1 MSTLAG
7 ASVSGGRGI
16 PGFQYPLRTLA
27 TRDYS
32 AAFRDRRLAVILVL
46 GFSSGLP
53 LALTGGTLQAWMTVE
68 GVDLATIGIF
78 TLVGI
83 PYTWK
88 FLWSPVMD
96 RFVPPFLG
104 RRRGWLIVTQLALAA
119 LIAGMAFAS
128 PKSDLA
134 WLAVLAVLV
143 AFASASQDIVFDAYR
158 TDVAKPEQRGLAAA
172 FTVVGYR
179 VAMLTS
185 GAAALVLVAG
195 SGFIPAL
202 GWQNTY
208 LVMAALMGL
217 GAIAT
222 LLGPEPAVAVP
233 PPRTLDEA
241 VWAPLRE
248 FFARPGAWV
257 LLALIVLYKL
267 GDAFAGSLTTA
278 FLLRGA
284 GFALDEV
291 GYVNKGMGLA
301 ATIFG
306 ALFGGALMVNL
317 GLYRALMAFGV
328 LQALS
333 NLGFMALAM
342 AGKSY
347 PLMVFAVGFEN
358 LTGGMGTAAFVA
370 LLMALC
376 DRRFTATQY
385 ALLSALAAFG
395 RVYVGPAAGFAT
407 DPKQLGLSWSAFF
420 LCTFVVALPGLL
432 LLWWRRDTIRALDRT
447 A

>member
-1 MSTLAG
+1 MPA
-7 ASVSGGRGI
+7 AS
-16 PGFQYPLRTLA
+16 
-27 TRDYS
+27 YS
-32 AAFRDRRLAVILVL
+32 AVFRDRRLAVILLL

-68 GVDLATIGIF
+68 GVDLSTIGIF
-78 TLVGI
+78 TLVGL

-88 FLWSPVMD
+88 FLWAPLMD

-104 RRRGWLIVTQLALAA
+104 RRRGWLLVTQLSLAA
-119 LIAGMAFAS
+119 LIAAMAFAS
-128 PKSDLA
+128 PRGDLA
-134 WLAVLAVLV
+134 WLALLAVAV

-202 GWQNTY
+202 GWKNTY
-208 LVMAALMGL
+208 LVMAGLMGL
-217 GAIAT
+217 GALAT
-222 LLGPEPAVAVP
+222 LWGPEPEVAAP
-233 PPRTLDEA
+233 PPRSLDEA

-248 FFARPGAWV
+248 FFSRNGAWV

-284 GFALDEV
+284 GFALDDV

-306 ALFGGALMVNL
+306 ALFGGALMVRL
-317 GLYRALMAFGV
+317 GLYRALMAFGI
-328 LQALS
+328 LQAVS
-333 NLGFMALAM
+333 NLAFMALAG
-342 AGKSY
+342 AGKSW

-358 LTGGMGTAAFVA
+358 LSGGMGTAAFVA

-376 DRRFTATQY
+376 DHRFTATQY
-385 ALLSALAAFG
+385 ALLSALASFG
-395 RVYVGPAAGFAT
+395 RVYVGPAAGYAT
-407 DPKQLGLSWSAFF
+407 DPKYLGLSWTVFFF
-420 LCTFVVALPGLL
+420 LTFLLALPGLA
-432 LLWWRRDTIRALDRT
+432 LLWWKRETLKALG
-447 A
+447 

>member
-1 MSTLAG
+1 LPSH
-7 ASVSGGRGI
+7 
-16 PGFQYPLRTLA
+16 
-27 TRDYS
+27 DYS
-32 AAFRDRRLAVILVL
+32 AVFRDRRLAVILLL

-88 FLWSPVMD
+88 FLWSPFMD

-104 RRRGWLIVTQLALAA
+104 RRRGWLFVTQVMLAA
-119 LIAGMAFAS
+119 LIAAMAFAS
-128 PKSDLA
+128 PRADLA
-134 WLAVLAVLV
+134 WLAMLAVLV
-143 AFASASQDIVFDAYR
+143 AFTSASQDIVFDAYR
-158 TDVAKPEQRGLAAA
+158 TDVSAPEQRGLAAA

-208 LVMAALMGL
+208 LVMAGLMGL
-217 GAIAT
+217 GAVAT
-222 LLGPEPAVAVP
+222 LLGPEPAVSAP
-233 PPRTLDEA
+233 TPRTLNDA
-241 VWAPLRE
+241 VWLPLKE

-284 GFALDEV
+284 GFPLDDV

-306 ALFGGALMVNL
+306 ALFGGALMVRL
-317 GLYRALMAFGV
+317 GLYGSLLAFGI

-342 AGKSY
+342 AGKCY
-347 PLMVFAVGFEN
+347 PLMLFAVGFEN

-395 RVYVGPAAGFAT
+395 RVYVGPAAGYAT
-407 DPKQLGLSWSAFF
+407 DPKQLGLAWATFF
-420 LCTFVVALPGLL
+420 FCTFLVALPGIL
-432 LLWWRRDTIRALDRT
+432 LLWWKRDTIRALDRS

>member
-1 MSTLAG
+1 LPV
-7 ASVSGGRGI
+7 AS
-16 PGFQYPLRTLA
+16 
-27 TRDYS
+27 YS
-32 AAFRDRRLAVILVL
+32 AVFRDRRLAVILLL

-68 GVDLATIGIF
+68 GVDLSTIGIF
-78 TLVGI
+78 TLVGL

-88 FLWSPVMD
+88 FLWAPLMD
-96 RFVPPFLG
+96 RYVPPFLG
-104 RRRGWLIVTQLALAA
+104 RRRGWLLVTQLSLAA
-119 LIAGMAFAS
+119 LIAAMAFAS
-128 PKSDLA
+128 PRGDLA
-134 WLAVLAVLV
+134 WLAFLAVAV

-158 TDVAKPEQRGLAAA
+158 TDVARPEQRGLAAA

-202 GWQNTY
+202 GWRDTY
-208 LVMAALMGL
+208 LVMAGLMGL
-217 GAIAT
+217 GALAT
-222 LLGPEPAVAVP
+222 LWGPEPEVAAP

-248 FFARPGAWV
+248 FFSRNGAWV

-284 GFALDEV
+284 GFALDDV

-306 ALFGGALMVNL
+306 ALFGGALMVRL
-317 GLYRALMAFGV
+317 GLYRALMAFGI
-328 LQALS
+328 LQAVS
-333 NLGFMALAM
+333 NLAFMALAS
-342 AGKSY
+342 AGKSW

-358 LTGGMGTAAFVA
+358 LAGGMGTAAFVA

-376 DRRFTATQY
+376 DHRFTATQY
-385 ALLSALAAFG
+385 ALLSALASFG
-395 RVYVGPAAGFAT
+395 RVYVGPAAGYAT
-407 DPKQLGLSWSAFF
+407 DPKYLGLSWAVFFF
-420 LCTFVVALPGLL
+420 LTFLLALPGLA
-432 LLWWRRDTIRALDRT
+432 LLWWKREALK
-447 A
+447 ALG

>member
-1 MSTLAG
+1 LA
-7 ASVSGGRGI
+7 SH
-16 PGFQYPLRTLA
+16 
-27 TRDYS
+27 DYS
-32 AAFRDRRLAVILVL
+32 AFFRDRRLAVILLL

-68 GVDLATIGIF
+68 GVDLSTIGIF
-78 TLVGI
+78 TLVGL

-88 FLWSPVMD
+88 FLWAPMMD
-96 RFVPPFLG
+96 RYVPPFLG
-104 RRRGWLIVTQLALAA
+104 RRRGWLLVTQLALAA
-119 LIAGMAFAS
+119 LIAVMAFAS
-128 PKSDLA
+128 PKADLA
-134 WLAVLAVLV
+134 WLALLAVLV
-143 AFASASQDIVFDAYR
+143 AFTSASQDIVFDAYR

-202 GWQNTY
+202 GWRDTY
-208 LVMAALMGL
+208 LVMAGLMAVGAL
-217 GAIAT
+217 AT
-222 LLGPEPAVAVP
+222 LWGPEPESAAP

-248 FFARPGAWV
+248 FFSRPGAWV

-278 FLLRGA
+278 FLLRGVA
-284 GFALDEV
+284 FSLDDV

-301 ATIFG
+301 ATLFG
-306 ALFGGALMVNL
+306 AIFGGALMVRL
-317 GLYRALMAFGV
+317 GLYRALMAFGI
-328 LQALS
+328 LQAVS
-333 NLGFMALAM
+333 NLAFMALAA
-342 AGKSY
+342 AGKSW

-358 LTGGMGTAAFVA
+358 LCGGMGTAAFVA

-376 DRRFTATQY
+376 DHRFTATQY
-385 ALLSALAAFG
+385 ALLSALSAFG
-395 RVYVGPAAGFAT
+395 RVYVGPAAGYAT
-407 DPKQLGLSWSAFF
+407 DPLYLGLSWTVFFF
-420 LCTFVVALPGLL
+420 LTFLVALPGLF
-432 LLWWRRDTIRALDRT
+432 LLWWKRETLKALG
-447 A
+447 

>member
-1 MSTLAG
+1 LA
-7 ASVSGGRGI
+7 
-16 PGFQYPLRTLA
+16 PH
-27 TRDYS
+27 DYS
-32 AAFRDRRLAVILVL
+32 AVFRDRRLAVILLL

-53 LALTGGTLQAWMTVE
+53 LALTGGTLQAWMTAE
-68 GVDLATIGIF
+68 GVDLSTIGIF
-78 TLVGI
+78 TLVGL

-88 FLWSPVMD
+88 FLWAPVMD

-104 RRRGWLIVTQLALAA
+104 RRRGWLLVTQLALAA
-119 LIAGMAFAS
+119 LVATMAFAS
-128 PKSDLA
+128 PKADLA
-134 WLAVLAVLV
+134 WLALLAVLV
-143 AFASASQDIVFDAYR
+143 AFTSASQDIVFDAYR
-158 TDVAKPEQRGLAAA
+158 TDVARPEQRGLAAA

-195 SGFIPAL
+195 SGAIPAL

-208 LVMAALMGL
+208 LLMAALMGV

-222 LLGPEPAVAVP
+222 LLGPEPEAGAP

-248 FFARPGAWV
+248 FFSRPGAWV
-257 LLALIVLYKL
+257 LLVLIVLYKL

-278 FLLRGA
+278 FLLRGVA
-284 GFALDEV
+284 FSLDDV

-306 ALFGGALMVNL
+306 ALFGGALMVRL
-317 GLYRALMAFGV
+317 GLYRALMAFGI
-328 LQALS
+328 LQAVS
-333 NLGFMALAM
+333 NLAFMALAS
-342 AGKSY
+342 AGKSW
-347 PLMVFAVGFEN
+347 PLMLFAVGFEN
-358 LTGGMGTAAFVA
+358 LCGGMGTAAFVA

-376 DRRFTATQY
+376 DHRFTATQY

-395 RVYVGPAAGFAT
+395 RVYVGPAAGYAT
-407 DPKQLGLSWSAFF
+407 DPKYLGLSWTVFFF
-420 LCTFVVALPGLL
+420 LTFLVALPGLL
-432 LLWWRRDTIRALDRT
+432 LLWWKRETLQALDSKR
-447 A
+447 